1 MGSYRSWFNVDAHA
15 NGGPTETFLFVVQK
29 VVWRTVSPSSP
40 SSAAF
45 QGSMKMRGQTPPRS
59 LFLKPSLLRFP
70 YFQTVRQTGFCRSAG
85 FRDVGA
91 CTSCVRGGEGAWVR
105 LCAVSDASA
114 YMIVHGGHG
123 LLVDIGSM
131 RFRKTVA
138 SWKNPARMKAAHS
151 CCR

>member
-1 MGSYRSWFNVDAHA
+1 MGLYRSWFNIDAHA
-15 NGGPTETFLFVVQK
+15 NGDPTETFLFVVQK

-70 YFQTVRQTGFCRSAG
+70 YFQTVRQTGFCRSAD

-91 CTSCVRGGEGAWVR
+91 RASCVRGGEGAWVR

-138 SWKNPARMKAAHS
+138 SWKKS
-151 CCR
+151 CKDESSSFVL